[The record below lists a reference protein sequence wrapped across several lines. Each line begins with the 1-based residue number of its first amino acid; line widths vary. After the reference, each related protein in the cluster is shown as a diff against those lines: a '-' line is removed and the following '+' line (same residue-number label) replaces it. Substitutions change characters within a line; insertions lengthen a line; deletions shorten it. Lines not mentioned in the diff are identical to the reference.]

1 MIYTSPPIRLNKT
14 SDGQTQY
21 LHIKYSN
28 DGGLTFTENNGES
41 VGDYIGLY
49 ADFNKADPLDVSLY
63 KWSLFRGKDGAPGEP
78 GEDGT
83 SVTILGSYDSEAEL
97 NAAHP
102 TGDFGDAYIVNG
114 DLYVWNGS
122 KWENVGTIQGPAGAD
137 GVGVQ
142 STSCAY
148 QVSSSGT
155 SVPTG
160 TWLTYIPSVPL
171 GWYLWTRT
179 VIWYTNGTSSTSYSV
194 GYKGTNG
201 TNGTDGKDGLDGA
214 DGNTSYLH
222 IKYSDDGETFTDN
235 NGNTLGAWIGTLVDF
250 NEAASN
256 NFSDYTWKK
265 FTEDVDDE
273 IENLAGSIQI
283 IRESVG
289 QLTVE
294 DELIRSSVSDL
305 VGLVNANTGEIQ
317 QTREQISS
325 INQTAEEIEL
335 KVETINNDGVTK
347 VRNTTGTFNENGLE
361 IDSTNSAT
369 KTQIT
374 PYGMEVFS
382 KSGSTD
388 TPVLS
393 ATSAGVDATNLHA
406 KTYLIVGGRSRFE
419 NYGSNRTG
427 CFWIGD

>member
-1 MIYTSPPIRLNKT
+1 MVYTSTAIRLMKI
-14 SDGQTQY
+14 SDGATPY
-21 LHIKYSN
+21 VHIKYSD
-28 DGGLTFTENNGES
+28 DGGLTFTPNNGETP
-41 VGDYIGLY
+41 GTYMGLCADYN
-49 ADFNKADPLDVSLY
+49 AADPMDVGKY
-63 KWSLFRGKDGAPGEP
+63 KWSLIKGEDGAPGKP

-83 SVTILGSYDSEAEL
+83 SVRILGSYNSLAEL

-102 TGDFGDAYIVNG
+102 TGELGDAYLING
-114 DLYVWNGS
+114 DLYVWDGVE
-122 KWENVGTIQGPAGAD
+122 WENVGNIQGPPGID
-137 GVGVQ
+137 GVGILA
-142 STSCAY
+142 TTCTY
-148 QVSSSGT
+148 QVSNSGT
-155 SVPTG
+155 TIPTG
-160 TWLTYIPSVPL
+160 AWLTYIPTV
-171 GWYLWTRT
+171 GEGQYLWTRT
-179 VIWYTNGTSSTSYSV
+179 IIRYTDGTSTTGYSV
-194 GYKGTNG
+194 AYSGSNG
-201 TNGTDGKDGLDGA
+201 KTT
-214 DGNTSYLH
+214 YVH
-222 IKYSDDGETFTDN
+222 IKYSDDGQTFTDN
-235 NGNTLGAWIGTLVDF
+235 NGETLGAWIGTLVDF
-250 NEAASN
+250 NQADSL
-256 NFSDYTWKK
+256 NFADYTWKK

-289 QLTVE
+289 QLIVE

-305 VGLVNANTGEIQ
+305 VGLVNSNTGEIQ

-347 VRNTTGTFNENGLE
+347 VRNTTGTFNEDGLE

-374 PYGMEVFS
+374 PDGMEVFS
-382 KSGSTD
+382 KSSSTD

>member
-1 MIYTSPPIRLNKT
+1 MLYTSPPIRLNKI

-28 DGGLTFTENNGES
+28 NGGLTFTENNGET

-49 ADFNKADPLDVSLY
+49 ADFNKSDPLDVSLY

-78 GEDGT
+78 GENGT

-102 TGDFGDAYIVNG
+102 TGDLGDAYIVNG

-155 SVPTG
+155 NIPTG

-171 GWYLWTRT
+171 GQYLWTRT

-201 TNGTDGKDGLDGA
+201 TN
-214 DGNTSYLH
+214 GNTSYLH

-294 DELIRSSVSDL
+294 DTLIRSSVSDL
-305 VGLVNANTGEIQ
+305 VGLVHVNTGEIQ

-347 VRNTTGTFNENGLE
+347 IRNTTGTFNEDGLE
-361 IDSTNSAT
+361 INSTESTT

-374 PYGMEVFS
+374 PDGMTVYQ
-382 KSGSTD
+382 KRYGSTVEML
-388 TPVLS
+388 T
-393 ATSAGVDATNLHA
+393 ANSAGVDATNLHA
-406 KTYLIVGGRSRFE
+406 KTYLIIGGRTRFE
-419 NYGSNRTG
+419 KYGNDRVG
-427 CFWIGD
+427 CYWIGGN